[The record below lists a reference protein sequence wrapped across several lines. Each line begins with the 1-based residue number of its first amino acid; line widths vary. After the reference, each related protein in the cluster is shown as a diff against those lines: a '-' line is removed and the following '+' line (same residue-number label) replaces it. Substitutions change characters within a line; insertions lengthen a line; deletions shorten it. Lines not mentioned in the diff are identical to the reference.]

1 MEYRYKLGQAV
12 RLKKDL
18 DIYGYQKYYM
28 KSGPRGRN
36 SEDAILKYTYAYPDM
51 KPLLGEIVH
60 IKGYYNGGYMIRE
73 MHSSFSIVDDMLE
86 SIEED
91 ECVCESLL

>member
-18 DIYGYQKYYM
+18 DLYGYQKYYM
-28 KSGPRGRN
+28 KSGPRGLDN
-36 SEDAILKYTYAYPDM
+36 TDILVRRFTYAYPEM
-51 KPLLGEIVH
+51 KSLLGEVVH
-60 IKGYYNGGYMIRE
+60 IKGYYNEAYTIRE
-73 MHSSFSIVDDMLE
+73 LGLTIVDDMLDP
-86 SIEED
+86 IEEN

>member
-28 KSGPRGRN
+28 ESGPRGRN
-36 SEDAILKYTYAYPDM
+36 SEDVILKYTYAYPEM
-51 KPLLGEIVH
+51 KSLLGEVVH
-60 IKGYYNGGYMIRE
+60 IKGYYNEAYMIRE
-73 MHSSFSIVDDMLE
+73 LGLTIVDDMLE

>member
-18 DIYGYQKYYM
+18 DPYGYQKYYM
-28 KSGPRGRN
+28 KSGPRGLDRF
-36 SEDAILKYTYAYPDM
+36 TYAYPEM
-51 KPLLGEIVH
+51 KSLLGEVVH
-60 IKGYYNGGYMIRE
+60 IKGYYNEAYTIRE
-73 MHSSFSIVDDMLE
+73 LGLTIVDDMLDP
-86 SIEED
+86 IEEN

>member
-28 KSGPRGRN
+28 ESGPRGRN
-36 SEDAILKYTYAYPDM
+36 SEDVILKYTYAYPEM
-51 KPLLGEIVH
+51 KSLLGEVVH
-60 IKGYYNGGYMIRE
+60 IKGYYNEAYTIRE
-73 MHSSFSIVDDMLE
+73 LGLTIVDDMLDP
-86 SIEED
+86 IEEN

>member
-28 KSGPRGRN
+28 ESGPRGRN
-36 SEDAILKYTYAYPDM
+36 SEDVILKYTYAYPEM
-51 KPLLGEIVH
+51 KSLLGEVVH
-60 IKGYYNGGYMIRE
+60 IKGYYNEAYTIRE
-73 MHSSFSIVDDMLE
+73 LGLTIVDDMLE

>member
-36 SEDAILKYTYAYPDM
+36 SEDVILKYTYAYPEM
-51 KPLLGEIVH
+51 KSLLGEVVH
-60 IKGYYNGGYMIRE
+60 IKGYYNEAYTIRE
-73 MHSSFSIVDDMLE
+73 LGLTIVDDMLE
-86 SIEED
+86 LIEED